1 MSSPSDSSASSSC
14 SASFRASSSAF
25 RRSSFRRFSSILRL
39 LFTHA
44 IMSSSS
50 AAAASPSCLVERLR
64 CSMVRF
70 SFAAA
75 ILAASAAVSASFAS
89 AAIAARSVSS
99 TSRRALSRSL
109 SPCLRGFIPSFSRT
123 RLVSSRDMETSPPA
137 LDVLTFMAS
146 GKSSTEAT
154 GASPSSIS
162 ASEPIV
168 RVGSVRVP

>member
-1 MSSPSDSSASSSC
+1 
-14 SASFRASSSAF
+14 
-25 RRSSFRRFSSILRL
+25 
-39 LFTHA
+39 
-44 IMSSSS
+44 
-50 AAAASPSCLVERLR
+50 
-64 CSMVRF
+64 MVRF

-89 AAIAARSVSS
+89 AALAARSVSS

-146 GKSSTEAT
+146 GKSSTWAT